1 MWLTKTR
8 FNEIAFGQYIDIK
21 LEANFSALTA
31 EVNAKELND
40 ILQFLTNTKPK
51 IIKDYKKNED

>member
-40 ILQFLTNTKPK
+40 ILVKLFFLPRYEKFTS
-51 IIKDYKKNED
+51 